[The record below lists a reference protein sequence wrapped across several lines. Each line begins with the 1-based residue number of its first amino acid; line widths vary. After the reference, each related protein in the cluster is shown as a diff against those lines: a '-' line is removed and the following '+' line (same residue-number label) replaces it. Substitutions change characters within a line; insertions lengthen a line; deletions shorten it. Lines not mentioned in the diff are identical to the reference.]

1 MKGTIVS
8 AWVDTCRELY
18 GEDITNDS
26 LRHFGIDVNKIFRP
40 SEDVEDRVA
49 LGILEYIADN
59 LNKTSDEIWR
69 NMGNNNVATYS
80 RVYPAFFRYKNLYS
94 FLQAM
99 YDIHVVVTKRIH
111 GAKPPILGIKPVDK
125 HVAHM
130 TYASPR
136 GMFSYFLGMLE
147 GAADFFGE
155 EIKIETLE
163 RTKDFLKLSITF
175 PEEIYYQK
183 KFTFNKLLSLG
194 FINNM
199 EGKIALSSLL
209 FVGVPSVLLS
219 QFTPKNITFPSILVL
234 SAIIPFFISKGLF
247 RPLKYINEYLDEIK
261 NKDFSMVHNISTND
275 YFEEINEKIRE
286 IKESIKADFV
296 GYKSTTDELNVF
308 ADRFAD
314 ISSSMSVTSDEI
326 GHVVNQV
333 AEGAISQAYETDEV
347 ATQLNQSI
355 VSLNEVVNK
364 ENQGKLELEKSVEI
378 INKSHQGLKSTS
390 NSLNNV
396 LEEFSQ
402 VRSKGQDL
410 QNRANE
416 VRAIVETVEKI
427 SEQTNLLAL
436 NASIE
441 AARAGEYGKGF
452 TVVAV
457 EIRKLAE
464 GSKTAVQTINS
475 NLESFIENIDDFV
488 SDISNQHN
496 VLEAENTKLHDVT
509 ENNITSINSIEQ
521 VSKLIIELTNE
532 LTEEANN
539 INSIS
544 RNIESLS
551 AIAAENSASSQEGAA
566 NIQNY
571 TEQIRK
577 MTENI
582 HEFKKVSINFSEDLE
597 KYIV

>member
-18 GEDITNDS
+18 GEEVTNES
-26 LRHFGIDVNKIFRP
+26 LTHFGIDVDKIFTP
-40 SEDVEDRVA
+40 SEEIDDEIA
-49 LGILEYIADN
+49 LGILEYIAKKLDM
-59 LNKTSDEIWR
+59 TSDEIWR
-69 NMGNNNVATYS
+69 NMGNHNIATYS

-99 YDIHVVVTKRIH
+99 YDIHVVVTKRID

-125 HVAHM
+125 HIAHM
-130 TYASPR
+130 TYSSPR

-147 GAADFFGE
+147 GAANYFDE
-155 EIKIETLE
+155 EIKVETLE
-163 RTKDFLKLSITF
+163 RSSDFLKLSITF
-175 PEEIYYQK
+175 TEEIYHQK
-183 KFTFNKLLSLG
+183 KFTINKVLSLG
-194 FINNM
+194 FINSM
-199 EGKIALSSLL
+199 EGKIALASLL
-209 FVGVPSVLLS
+209 FVGLPSILLL
-219 QFTPKNITFPSILVL
+219 QFAPKNIARAGILIL
-234 SAIIPFFISKGLF
+234 SAIIPFIVSKGLF

-261 NKDFSMVHNISTND
+261 NKDFSLVHNISTND
-275 YFEEINEKIRE
+275 FFEDLNEKIRE
-286 IKESIKADFV
+286 IKESIKTDFV

-314 ISSSMSVTSDEI
+314 ISNSMSLTSEEI
-326 GHVVNQV
+326 GHAVNQV
-333 AEGAISQAYETDEV
+333 AEGAVSQAYETDEV
-347 ATQLNQSI
+347 ASQLNSSI
-355 VSLNEVVNK
+355 TSLNDVVDK
-364 ENQGKLELEKSVEI
+364 ENQGKVELETSVEI
-378 INKSHQGLKSTS
+378 INKSYEDLKSTS
-390 NSLNNV
+390 NSLDTV

-402 VRSKGQDL
+402 VKSRGQDL

-416 VRAIVETVEKI
+416 VRDIVETVEKI
-427 SEQTNLLAL
+427 AEQTNLLAL

-452 TVVAV
+452 SVVAE

-464 GSKTAVQTINS
+464 SSKGAVQTINS
-475 NLESFIENIDDFV
+475 NLESFIDNIDDFV
-488 SDISNQHN
+488 SDIYNQHN
-496 VLEAENTKLHDVT
+496 VLENENSKLHDVT
-509 ENNITSINSIEQ
+509 ESNLVSINSIEQ

-532 LTEEANN
+532 LTEEADN

-551 AIAAENSASSQEGAA
+551 AIATENSASSEEGAA

-582 HEFKKVSINFSEDLE
+582 HEFKNVSISFSQDLE